1 MRRAFAA
8 AADADKFSLG
18 APPLSASGL
27 APALRARVRLHRLIT
42 DLRSSDFYSEVDEA
56 DGRTWLLPA
65 ADGADARGASFYAVL
80 STDTAVVAAAHAL
93 KRPEMRHRGCAS
105 RALDALPPAC
115 VAVFDRVGLAGDGGG
130 GGAIIAHVTVAP
142 SARMP
147 LHAFAAALDAW
158 PAANCRIEANADV
171 EDEDSSDDG
180 AESGRGDD
188 DDDDG
193 DGGGDDGG
201 GDDGARIFFGGDGV
215 GGRDEDEDGIGDGD
229 GGVSRRLR
237 GLRSAEAARRGE
249 ARPEPQS
256 AAALASAPLGG
267 SPEVV
272 LEMRGDPTCG
282 DAGR

>member
-1 MRRAFAA
+1 MRLAFAA

-42 DLRSSDFYSEVDEA
+42 DLRSSDFYSEVDVD

-65 ADGADARGASFYAVL
+65 ADGAEARGASFYAVL
-80 STDTAVVAAAHAL
+80 STDAAVVAAAHAL
-93 KRPEMRHRGCAS
+93 KRPELRHRGCAS
-105 RALDALPPAC
+105 RALDTLPRAC

-158 PAANCRIEANADV
+158 PAVNCRIEANADV
-171 EDEDSSDDG
+171 EDEDSGDDG

-188 DDDDG
+188 DDGDG
-193 DGGGDDGG
+193 GDGGGGDDGVRILLGRDG
-201 GDDGARIFFGGDGV
+201 GGGE
-215 GGRDEDEDGIGDGD
+215 DEDEDAVRDGD
-229 GGVSRRLR
+229 DGVSRRLR

-256 AAALASAPLGG
+256 AAALASAPLGR
-267 SPEVV
+267 SPEGV
-272 LEMRGDPTCG
+272 LEIRGDPTCG
-282 DAGR
+282 NAGR